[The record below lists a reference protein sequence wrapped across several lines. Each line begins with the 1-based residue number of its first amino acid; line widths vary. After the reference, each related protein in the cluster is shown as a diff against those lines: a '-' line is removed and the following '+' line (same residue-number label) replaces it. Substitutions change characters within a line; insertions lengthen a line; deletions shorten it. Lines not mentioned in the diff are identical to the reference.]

1 MNIIN
6 AYNANAACIMAVY
19 ITYYRLKCSLFIDQ
33 KIARAKP
40 FKIFLS
46 LVYDFSEVND
56 ILRTNNSKIIG
67 EKTQQTEL
75 YFIAQQLLNEHK
87 KIWDFMHGF

>member
-1 MNIIN
+1 MFKPINNNLHLYYVNIIN

-19 ITYYRLKCSLFIDQ
+19 IAYYRLKFSLFIDQ

-46 LVYDFSEVND
+46 LVYDFSEVNN
-56 ILRTNNSKIIG
+56 ISK
-67 EKTQQTEL
+67 
-75 YFIAQQLLNEHK
+75 
-87 KIWDFMHGF
+87 